1 MIPIIRE
8 PLQEVPAYRGNMH
21 LEEIKDKRPKA
32 LVRGSKKP
40 GATEWTNS
48 VLCEER
54 PKALVRGSKKNQV
67 LPIGLIGPGG

>member
-1 MIPIIRE
+1 MTHSYTHSYMIPIIRE

-21 LEEIKDKRPKA
+21 LEELKDKRPKA

-48 VLCEER
+48 VLGEDDGR
-54 PKALVRGSKKNQV
+54 KIRRR
-67 LPIGLIGPGG
+67 